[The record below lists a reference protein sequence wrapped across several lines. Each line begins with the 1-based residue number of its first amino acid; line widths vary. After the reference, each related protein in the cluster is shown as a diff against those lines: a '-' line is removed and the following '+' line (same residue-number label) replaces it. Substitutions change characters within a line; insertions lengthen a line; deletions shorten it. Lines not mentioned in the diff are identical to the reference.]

1 MYADRMTRNDFD
13 KLKIYNLIYD
23 HDKTI
28 HFSRTNKMFNKD
40 SSSDDEFMFDI
51 EVAVAKKM
59 SNDISRK
66 TRMGMLANTLFNH
79 GLMGKTGNRIGESTF
94 HHLLK
99 NPFYYG
105 VFKWKDKMYQGN
117 HTPLITKDL
126 FGKVQNILTGNFRPY
141 SNRKNFH
148 FNNMIICGVCGC
160 KVLGEEK
167 RLSKL

>member
-66 TRMGMLANTLFNH
+66 TRMGMLEKAKQ
-79 GLMGKTGNRIGESTF
+79 GLYPSSASLGYKNNPATGLIEEDMKTASYIKDASYSYWF
-94 HHLLK
+94 LLTQ
-99 NPFYYG
+99 YA
-105 VFKWKDKMYQGN
+105 
-117 HTPLITKDL
+117 
-126 FGKVQNILTGNFRPY
+126 
-141 SNRKNFH
+141 
-148 FNNMIICGVCGC
+148 C
-160 KVLGEEK
+160 
-167 RLSKL
+167 